1 LKAGVTIGFLLVL
14 LSLLVP
20 FTSQVD
26 GQGQFLTYRNPDYD
40 IAIQYPSDWTVSEDN
55 LRPHQVVWFSAP
67 EIEVQESSVSTVIYI
82 PAQLGIGA
90 PPLYSANMSI
100 DQFTDQFLNETYSS
114 PSEYRIIESSNDT
127 LNGMHAKKIIM
138 YEYVGDRTSKV
149 MRIIGMQN
157 GTAFVVKYMAEP
169 GQYSTYLPIAEQM
182 IDTFSPSATGPD
194 IVPVTQQP
202 SNISSTNN
210 PGVPLPSITSTS
222 NNTITN
228 NSQQLANITTTNTS
242 QPVQSPPR
250 QPQEQEATEI
260 LLRPKSGESEL
271 PNTLPKTLIVTDN
284 IVGDSRLPLRSS
296 IVNGNETGLI
306 SSEPE
311 RGELYDWYPAI
322 TFHFNDPTA
331 LGLVNIKHV
340 LAGPIKSYDSP
351 NDILEDANYW
361 KDLALNEQV
370 VLEMNQPG
378 LNYLIASVQFANGT
392 SGIYSAIMNV
402 DASNTKSSA
411 EDFLDFQ
418 MDEGEDFNVVD
429 KAEIGDIES
438 DPQFQRAA
446 SAIICSDLDTY
457 GFQVC
462 RAAAP
467 SDPSMVESQQPSSTA
482 SDDIT
487 SLFDNGGEDEDEE
500 DNNNGDDNDD
510 NDDNDNDN

>member
-1 LKAGVTIGFLLVL
+1 MKAGVTIGFLLVL

-210 PGVPLPSITSTS
+210 P
-222 NNTITN
+222 
-228 NSQQLANITTTNTS
+228 
-242 QPVQSPPR
+242 
-250 QPQEQEATEI
+250 
-260 LLRPKSGESEL
+260 
-271 PNTLPKTLIVTDN
+271 
-284 IVGDSRLPLRSS
+284 
-296 IVNGNETGLI
+296 
-306 SSEPE
+306 
-311 RGELYDWYPAI
+311 
-322 TFHFNDPTA
+322 
-331 LGLVNIKHV
+331 
-340 LAGPIKSYDSP
+340 
-351 NDILEDANYW
+351 
-361 KDLALNEQV
+361 
-370 VLEMNQPG
+370 
-378 LNYLIASVQFANGT
+378 
-392 SGIYSAIMNV
+392 
-402 DASNTKSSA
+402 
-411 EDFLDFQ
+411 
-418 MDEGEDFNVVD
+418 
-429 KAEIGDIES
+429 
-438 DPQFQRAA
+438 
-446 SAIICSDLDTY
+446 
-457 GFQVC
+457 
-462 RAAAP
+462 
-467 SDPSMVESQQPSSTA
+467 
-482 SDDIT
+482 
-487 SLFDNGGEDEDEE
+487 
-500 DNNNGDDNDD
+500 
-510 NDDNDNDN
+510 